1 MLNINNPSL
10 ILKRLVFYFF
20 FYMILEGILRKWIF
34 PSLSTQIYFVKDIFL
49 IIIYLIALKYNLI
62 FKLKYSK
69 LFIVFII
76 VISLFGFIGYDL
88 SKNGI
93 ISYILGLRSYWLFLP
108 LFLII
113 VHVYHKNDLIKL
125 FRLNLYLV
133 LPFFLLIY
141 FQSSL
146 PETSFLNSGFD
157 GTLLSPERPS
167 GFFTYT
173 TQNTYYLLFLFIS
186 LCSLVLN
193 KKELTTKDIIYFSLV
208 NFLLISVMIL
218 LKSRS
223 IYFYVF
229 STVFYS
235 TLFLIISNLEIKLK
249 LKKIFLILI
258 VSYVSFNVTSANIFL
273 DQYKFSENRMN
284 SDIPVYDF
292 VQDFKHNKIPLL
304 NPLLK
309 NKIINKSIADAY
321 KTASDGS
328 DPTVSAPTFSDPTV
342 SDPTFS
348 DTTALTVYDFCIRY
362 STPCRVVDM
371 LYILPAVS
379 ASSLFGEGIGA
390 GTKTVIVFNKI
401 KRSFYLGELDNKRII
416 MELGYIIGLFLV
428 VTKML
433 TAIILNFI
441 ALFKYRDKHKLIYV
455 PIVFF
460 ICTQLMIGT
469 VSYSS
474 SFISFIFWLVLG
486 LFFISFKREDRN
498 L

>member
-1 MLNINNPSL
+1 MLKINNPSL
-10 ILKRLVFYFF
+10 ILKKLILMFF
-20 FYMILEGILRKWIF
+20 FYMILEGVLRKWIF

-76 VISLFGFIGYDL
+76 AISLFGFIGYDL
-88 SKNGI
+88 SKNEI
-93 ISYILGLRSYWLFLP
+93 ISYVLGLRSYWLFLP
-108 LFLII
+108 LFLIT
-113 VHVYHKNDLIKL
+113 VHVYHKNDLIKF

-141 FQSSL
+141 LQSSL

-173 TQNTYYLLFLFIS
+173 TQNTYYFFFLFIS
-186 LCSLVLN
+186 LCSLILN
-193 KKELTTKDIIYFSLV
+193 KKELTTKDIIYFSLL

-223 IYFYVF
+223 VYFYVF
-229 STVFYS
+229 STIFYS

-258 VSYVSFNVTSANIFL
+258 VSYVSFNVTSTNIFL
-273 DQYKFSENRMN
+273 EQYKFSENRMN
-284 SDIPVYDF
+284 SDLPVYNF
-292 VQDFKHNKIPLL
+292 VQDFEHNKIPFL

-309 NKIINKSIADAY
+309 NKIINKFIEDAY
-321 KTASDGS
+321 KK
-328 DPTVSAPTFSDPTV
+328 VSDPTV
-342 SDPTFS
+342 SDTTVS
-348 DTTALTVYDFCIRY
+348 DPTALTVYDFCIRY
-362 STPCRVVDM
+362 SSPCRVVDM
-371 LYILPAVS
+371 LYILPVVR

-401 KRSFYLGELDNKRII
+401 KRPFYLGELDNKRTI
-416 MELGYIIGLFLV
+416 MELGYIVGLFLV
-428 VTKML
+428 VTKIL

-441 ALFKYRDKHKLIYV
+441 ALFKYRDKNKLIYV
-455 PIVFF
+455 PILFF

-474 SFISFIFWLVLG
+474 SFISFIFWFSLG
-486 LFFISFKREDRN
+486 LFFISFNREDRN

>member
-10 ILKRLVFYFF
+10 ILKRLVLSFF
-20 FYMILEGILRKWIF
+20 FYMILEGVLRKWIF
-34 PSLSTQIYFVKDIFL
+34 PSLSVQIYFFKDILL
-49 IIIYLIALKYNLI
+49 IIIYLIALKYNLM

-76 VISLFGFIGYDL
+76 AISLFGFIGYDL

-113 VHVYHKNDLIKL
+113 VHVFNKNDLIKL
-125 FRLNLYLV
+125 IRLNLYLV
-133 LPFFLLIY
+133 LPLFLLIY

-157 GTLLSPERPS
+157 GTLHSPERPS

-173 TQNTYYLLFLFIS
+173 TQNTYYFLFLFIS
-186 LCSLVLN
+186 LCSLILN

-223 IYFYVF
+223 VYFYVF

-258 VSYVSFNVTSANIFL
+258 VSYVSFNVASANIFL
-273 DQYKFSENRMN
+273 EQYKYSENRMN
-284 SDIPVYDF
+284 SDIPVYNF
-292 VQDFKHNKIPLL
+292 VQDFKHHKIPFL
-304 NPLLK
+304 NALVK

-321 KTASDGS
+321 KKVSDL
-328 DPTVSAPTFSDPTV
+328 TVPDTTV
-342 SDPTFS
+342 SDLTVPDTTVS

-362 STPCRVVDM
+362 STPCRVINM

-379 ASSLFGEGIGA
+379 VSSLFGEGIGA

-401 KRSFYLGELDNKRII
+401 KRSFYLGELDNKRTI
-416 MELGYIIGLFLV
+416 MELGYIIGSFFV

-474 SFISFIFWLVLG
+474 SFISFIFWLALG

>member
-1 MLNINNPSL
+1 MLKINNPSL
-10 ILKRLVFYFF
+10 ILKKLILMFF
-20 FYMILEGILRKWIF
+20 FYMILEGVLRKWIF
-34 PSLSTQIYFVKDIFL
+34 PSLSTQIYFIKDIFL

-76 VISLFGFIGYDL
+76 AISLFGFIGYDL

-157 GTLLSPERPS
+157 GTLHSPERPS

-173 TQNTYYLLFLFIS
+173 TQNTYYFLFLFIS
-186 LCSLVLN
+186 LCSLILN

-223 IYFYVF
+223 VYFYVF

-258 VSYVSFNVTSANIFL
+258 VSYVSFNVTSENIFL
-273 DQYKFSENRMN
+273 KQYKFSENRMN
-284 SDIPVYDF
+284 SDVPIYDF
-292 VQDFKHNKIPLL
+292 VQDLKNKKIPYL

-309 NKIINKSIADAY
+309 NKIINKSIEDAY
-321 KTASDGS
+321 KK
-328 DPTVSAPTFSDPTV
+328 VSDPTV
-342 SDPTFS
+342 SDP
-348 DTTALTVYDFCIRY
+348 TALTVYDFCIRY
-362 STPCRVVDM
+362 SSPCRVVDM
-371 LYILPAVS
+371 LYIPPTVS
-379 ASSLFGEGIGA
+379 KSSLFGEGIGA

-401 KRSFYLGELDNKRII
+401 KRSFYLGELDNKRTI
-416 MELGYIIGLFLV
+416 MELGYIVGLFLV
-428 VTKML
+428 VTKIL

-441 ALFKYRDKHKLIYV
+441 ALFKYRDKNKLIYV
-455 PIVFF
+455 PILFF

-474 SFISFIFWLVLG
+474 SFISFIFWFSLG
-486 LFFISFKREDRN
+486 LFFISFNREDRN